1 MYFLTFTFVSIF
13 AAINGGNFH
22 LIITTMRLAKKVFLL
37 ASTLTLVASCGTQS
51 SKNDFSSVR
60 LSGAGASFPAKIYTR
75 WFKDL
80 ANEGG
85 PKVNYQAVGSGSG
98 RKAFIDETVNFG
110 ASDDPMKDKDI
121 AKVTRGLVQIPMV
134 GGTIAFGY
142 NYDCDLKLTQEQA
155 VQVAMGMIKDWKEL
169 GCPAGK
175 LTWVHRSDG
184 SGTTKAFT
192 NSMEAFSKTWTLG
205 TGKSVKWPAGVGAK
219 GNSGV
224 AGVIQNTPGA
234 IGYVNQ
240 SYIKGD
246 VKAAALQNLSGEFV
260 TPNNESGAIALNGI
274 TLDENLAGKNP
285 NPTAKGAYPI
295 ATLTWILAYETGNGE
310 NTEAIQEVFNI
321 LLSDEYQNKASSLGF
336 VPLNGDILEKSR
348 DAVGRIGR

>member
-1 MYFLTFTFVSIF
+1 MTSMNI
-13 AAINGGNFH
+13 
-22 LIITTMRLAKKVFLL
+22 AKKALVFTS
-37 ASTLTLVASCGTQS
+37 AVAIAAGT
-51 SKNDFSSVR
+51 SVPGTSVSAKTR

-75 WFKDL
+75 WFFDL
-80 ANEGG
+80 AKSGG
-85 PKVNYQAVGSGSG
+85 PRVNYQAVGSGSG
-98 RKAFIDETVNFG
+98 RKAFIDQTVNFG

-142 NYDCDLKLTQEQA
+142 NYDCDLKLSQEKA

-169 GCPAGK
+169 GCKPGK
-175 LTWVHRSDG
+175 LTWTHRSDG

-240 SYIKGD
+240 SYIKSN

-260 TPNNESGAIALNGI
+260 TPNTESGAIALNGI
-274 TLDENLAGKNP
+274 NLDKNLAGKNP
-285 NPTAKGAYPI
+285 NPSAKGAYPI
-295 ATLTWILAYETGNGE
+295 ATLTWILAYEKGNGR
-310 NTEAIQEVFNI
+310 NTNAIQDTFYK
-321 LLSDEYQNKASSLGF
+321 LLSDEYQSKAPALGF
-336 VPLNGDILEKSR
+336 VPLKGEILKKSR
-348 DAVGRIGR
+348 AAVKKIGR

>member
-1 MYFLTFTFVSIF
+1 MSI
-13 AAINGGNFH
+13 
-22 LIITTMRLAKKVFLL
+22 AKKALL
-37 ASTLTLVASCGTQS
+37 FTSALALIAGPSVTAST
-51 SKNDFSSVR
+51 R

-75 WFKDL
+75 WFSDL
-80 ANEGG
+80 AKSGG
-85 PKVNYQAVGSGSG
+85 PRVNYQAVGSGSG
-98 RKAFIDETVNFG
+98 RKAFIDQTVNFG

-155 VQVAMGMIKDWKEL
+155 VQVAMGMVSNWKEL
-169 GCPAGK
+169 GCKAGK
-175 LTWVHRSDG
+175 LTWAHRSDG

-240 SYIKGD
+240 SYIKGN
-246 VKAAALQNLSGEFV
+246 VKAAALQNLSGEFLKPSV
-260 TPNNESGAIALNGI
+260 EAGAKALNGI

-295 ATLTWILAYETGNGE
+295 ASLTWILAYEKGNGR
-310 NTEAIQEVFNI
+310 NTKAIKKSLST
-321 LLSDEYQNKASSLGF
+321 LLSDEYQDKAPTLGF
-336 VPLNGDILEKSR
+336 VPLKGDILEKSR
-348 DAVGRIGR
+348 AAVKKIGK